1 MFVFIVV
8 TAPSRVLI
16 LFCIDVLRVES
27 EILAIVLFVAID
39 DDNLSSTNLA
49 RVISVPKLLDM
60 EYISFFKSAE
70 IILDNAL
77 IDADDLTD
85 NDFTMSDTS
94 VILLDNLLTLYSI
107 ALLIWL
113 LKVVIEE
120 DTDVDVFLISLLKSS
135 IILFNWTLFD
145 WISVDKLSVYST
157 REVSNALTLFS
168 KVTVLKFEFV

>member
-107 ALLIWL
+107 ALLI
-113 LKVVIEE
+113 
-120 DTDVDVFLISLLKSS
+120 
-135 IILFNWTLFD
+135 
-145 WISVDKLSVYST
+145 
-157 REVSNALTLFS
+157 
-168 KVTVLKFEFV
+168 